1 MTEQRPPACLNDEA
15 VLRWLLAERDW
26 LLGPVALAQHLASEV
41 ESPAGQQL
49 PCCGGTLDHDLL
61 CPNFE
66 D

>member
-1 MTEQRPPACLNDEA
+1 MSDLEKRVTAIEFRLEA
-15 VLRWLLAERDW
+15 LRTRVDR
-26 LLGPVALAQHLASEV
+26 LASEV